1 MKVGVFN
8 MAEKMLKVAGRD
20 SEGLAKPLSVSKDGN
35 LITNRRKLE
44 VVTLL
49 DNELIVANGDS
60 GNLNPRLDG
69 TEKEV
74 WVFLTNTKA
83 PLLLT
88 GRSLVGGWS
97 DKQTYAGQADNF
109 YPNGR
114 ITELHGEGVS
124 GHPTSTPR
132 AYLYIPNGLGFKA
145 NENDTP
151 QNYEEARRNI
161 IGYREGAGFRI
172 YNQSGEDV
180 LVSAWA
186 VKIYE

>member
-8 MAEKMLKVAGRD
+8 MAEKMMKVAGRD
-20 SEGLAKPLSVSKDGN
+20 SEGLAKPFLTSTAGN
-35 LITNRRKLE
+35 LITTRRKLE

-49 DNELIVANGDS
+49 DNELILTGGDS
-60 GNLNPRLDG
+60 SNLNPLING

-97 DKQTYAGQADNF
+97 NKESYANQADNF

-114 ITELHGEGVS
+114 ITELHGEGVNN
-124 GHPTSTPR
+124 HPTSTPR
-132 AYLYIPNGLGFKA
+132 AYLYTPNGWGFKA

-151 QNYEEARRNI
+151 QNYEEARKSI
-161 IGYREGAGFRI
+161 IGYKEGAGFII